1 MYNGREGVSTCAALP
16 PKAAQVNHK
25 TEIFSGSAMQSDRD
39 RIDAA
44 IERMSLAE
52 PASIQDVVRTAEQ
65 GDIRSMIGLADFWYD
80 NRDRV
85 TSLKWMQRAEDT
97 LAGDDAESPIYLAS
111 ALERGL
117 GAGSYDERKARALR
131 YLERV
136 ADAGNVVVMHTLMS
150 YFLYGLNGAPRDRE
164 RFRYWASRAAAL
176 GSESAKE
183 VLRPG
188 STVFEDA
195 APSA

>member
-1 MYNGREGVSTCAALP
+1 
-16 PKAAQVNHK
+16 
-25 TEIFSGSAMQSDRD
+25 MQLNRD
-39 RIDAA
+39 SIASA

-52 PASIQDVVRTAEQ
+52 ARSVEVVVQTAEQ

-80 NRDRV
+80 NQDPA
-85 TSLKWMQRAEDT
+85 TSLKWMQRAEDA
-97 LAGDDAESPIYLAS
+97 LASDDAESPIYIAS
-111 ALERGL
+111 GLERGL
-117 GAGSYDERKARALR
+117 GAGTYDERKARALR

-164 RFRYWASRAAAL
+164 RFEYWTSRAAAL

-183 VLRPG
+183 ALRSG

-195 APSA
+195 K

>member
-1 MYNGREGVSTCAALP
+1 MRP
-16 PKAAQVNHK
+16 D
-25 TEIFSGSAMQSDRD
+25 SDD
-39 RIDAA
+39 DDVDAA

-52 PASIQDVVRTAEQ
+52 PASIEVVARAAEQ
-65 GDIRSMIGLADFWYD
+65 GKIRSMIGLADFWYD
-80 NRDRV
+80 HEDRA

-97 LAGDDAESPIYLAS
+97 LAADDAESPIYLAS

-117 GAGSYDERKARALR
+117 GAGSYDERKSRALR
-131 YLERV
+131 YLERA
-136 ADAGNVVVMHTLMS
+136 ADADNVVVMHALMS

-176 GSESAKE
+176 GSEPAKGA
-183 VLRPG
+183 LSPG

-195 APSA
+195 A